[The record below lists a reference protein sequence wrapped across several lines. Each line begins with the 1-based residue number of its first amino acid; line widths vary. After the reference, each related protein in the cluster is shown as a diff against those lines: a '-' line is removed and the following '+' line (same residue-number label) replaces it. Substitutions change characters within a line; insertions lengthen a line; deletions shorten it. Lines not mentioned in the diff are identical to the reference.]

1 VHVNRSLSRRGLRK
15 VTNIVPEDCAEGL
28 RQFSRDLCARQT
40 SEPASVAPQWRSM
53 SPSAELMVAPPYGA
67 RCAVR
72 DTGATDGR
80 RFHWTVT
87 ILGRPH
93 PVAAGRTTERAKAR
107 SLAEA
112 ALTAYRTEL
121 ASSVRG
127 GDDD

>member
-1 VHVNRSLSRRGLRK
+1 MSRRGLRK
-15 VTNIVPEDCAEGL
+15 VTIMVPEDCAEGL
-28 RQFSRDLCARQT
+28 RHFSRDLCARQT

-53 SPSAELMVAPPYGA
+53 SPSAELMVAPTYGA
-67 RCAVR
+67 RYAVR

-87 ILGRPH
+87 ILGRPR
-93 PVAAGRTTERAKAR
+93 PIAAGRTAGPAEAR

-121 ASSVRG
+121 ASGER
-127 GDDD
+127 GDDDD